1 MTASPAITVI
11 TDTQSSMQDSREDHP
26 VRLRKSNNPV
36 LVDQSSDRLAISPA
50 CTLDGLGTVYL
61 SAIGRSGVRERL
73 HAIVNRDKDTNP
85 DKHKRDDTNDK
96 LDHSL
101 KMIRFFARGT
111 SYLQHLVKSESEAAL
126 RGLGMDISAPCSG
139 AVADTSPI
147 LVPCKH
153 LDRTPVTEDDV
164 SEKAL
169 VWADAF
175 VYENNGR
182 PEVLGKIWKWLSE
195 AVTKD
200 ERLLA
205 LSQGIEPEVW
215 AESLY
220 RVVSSLVPDTIRRME
235 DMIPQDPCDGLLTVR
250 MFRED
255 PTGKSGIEGKE
266 WYKLFDGPDTAA
278 ERSVTPAMKTALSEA
293 MAHPPDAAA
302 ADAEAVVISGVS
314 GHLADATD
322 VGQASHFEMVFRFR
336 ANPNRPYK
344 ERFDA
349 PTSWIETSSTVEA
362 IRDVRQ
368 MRSIL

>member
-1 MTASPAITVI
+1 M
-11 TDTQSSMQDSREDHP
+11 
-26 VRLRKSNNPV
+26 SNNPV
-36 LVDQSSDRLAISPA
+36 LVDQSSDRLAISPE
-50 CTLDGLGTVYL
+50 CTLDGLRTVYL
-61 SAIGRSGVRERL
+61 SPIGRSAVRERL
-73 HAIVNRDKDTNP
+73 HAFVNRDKDTNP

-96 LDHSL
+96 LVHSL
-101 KMIRFFARGT
+101 KMIRFFARDT

-153 LDRTPVTEDDV
+153 LARTPVTQDDV

-182 PEVLGKIWKWLSE
+182 PEVFGKISKGLSE
-195 AVTKD
+195 AITKD

-220 RVVSSLVPDTIRRME
+220 RSVSSLVPETIRRME
-235 DMIPQDPCDGLLTVR
+235 EMIAQNPCDGLLTVR

-255 PTGKSGIEGKE
+255 PTGKSGVEGKE
-266 WYKLFDGPDTAA
+266 WYRLVDGGKTV
-278 ERSVTPAMKTALSEA
+278 EHVRGESRTP
-293 MAHPPDAAA
+293 PPDNTLDEDFPGTREALVPKWWDGAA
-302 ADAEAVVISGVS
+302 ISGAS
-314 GHLADATD
+314 EHLADAED
-322 VGQASHFEMVFRFR
+322 VAQATHFDVIFKFR
-336 ANPNRPYK
+336 ANPSRLYK
-344 ERFDA
+344 YREDE
-349 PTSWIETSSTVEA
+349 PGNWIETFSDVEA
-362 IRDVRQ
+362 IGRYRKGF
-368 MRSIL
+368 ST